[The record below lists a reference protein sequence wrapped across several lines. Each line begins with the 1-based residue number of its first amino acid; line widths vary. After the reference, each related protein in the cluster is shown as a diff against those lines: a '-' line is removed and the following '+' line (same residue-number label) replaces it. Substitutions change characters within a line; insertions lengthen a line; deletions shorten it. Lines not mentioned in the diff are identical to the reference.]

1 MIHQHEK
8 RTIEILR
15 MIQRGNG
22 LIREAA
28 LPHKDDLIM
37 FRLTSKG
44 FIKAIGSNVDT
55 GESLF
60 SITKEGEKEA
70 GRNEN

>member
-1 MIHQHEK
+1 MITHHER

-15 MIQRGNG
+15 MIQSGGG

-37 FRLTSKG
+37 FRLTNRG
-44 FIKAIGSNVDT
+44 FVKAIGVNADT
-55 GESLF
+55 GEALF

-70 GRNEN
+70 RRNDN